1 MKTISRMLLVVCLF
15 SFHQQALAQRAL
27 TLEDA
32 ITIAFQ
38 KSIDVLSEKN
48 RLEDAQANYQAVK
61 LGQRAAVK
69 MDFELPAYS
78 RSLTSYFDP
87 ITGNERFFSIRNT
100 TVEGRLSIGQPI
112 VMTNGQISIIGSIF
126 GRNQFSD
133 ISGKSRDYFSNLFIN
148 LSQPLFGF
156 NTQKA
161 VATRAKMDL
170 DRAERDYAQARMDI
184 IYSITSGFYNLYKSK
199 RSMEITEEKVSQVEK
214 SYNTALNKFKAGLIA
229 EVEAMELEV
238 DLAQSQNELF
248 NAKKN
253 YEEMKD
259 DFRLLIGL
267 GLDEPL
273 DVTASLAFVPVEINL
288 EEAVKNVLEARSD
301 YQNAKADMTLDE
313 LSINETR
320 AQNAVQGSL
329 IANYGINRNDDRF
342 AGIFHNF
349 LGSRSITMNLSIPVF
364 DWGRS
369 KVIVEQARANLKLKG
384 RQLEKLEM
392 SIVKEVKSAVS
403 NIQSAEARIK
413 ILGKSADV
421 AEKSFNIKLERF
433 ANGAITSFELS
444 QAQIKLTDM
453 KLSVMNAL
461 IDYELA
467 RADLERKTLK
477 KYH

>member
-27 TLEDA
+27 TLEEA

-48 RLEDAQANYQAVK
+48 RLEDARANYQAVK

-78 RSLTSYFDP
+78 RSLTSFFDP

-112 VMTNGQISIIGSIF
+112 VMTNGQISIYGSLF

-133 ISGKSRDYFSNLFIN
+133 ISGKSRDYLSNLYIN
-148 LSQPLFGF
+148 LFQPLFGF

-170 DRAERDYAQARMDI
+170 DRAERDYAQAKMNI

-214 SYNTALNKFKAGLIA
+214 SYDTALNKFKAGLIA

-253 YEEMKD
+253 YEELKD

-267 GLDEPL
+267 GLDDPL

-320 AQNAVQGSL
+320 SRNAIQAS
-329 IANYGINRNDDRF
+329 INANYGINRNDDRF

-349 LGSRSITMNLSIPVF
+349 LGSRSVTMNLSIPVF

-384 RQLEKLEM
+384 LQLGKMEQ

-477 KYH
+477 RYH

>member
-1 MKTISRMLLVVCLF
+1 
-15 SFHQQALAQRAL
+15 
-27 TLEDA
+27 
-32 ITIAFQ
+32 
-38 KSIDVLSEKN
+38 
-48 RLEDAQANYQAVK
+48 
-61 LGQRAAVK
+61 
-69 MDFELPAYS
+69 
-78 RSLTSYFDP
+78 
-87 ITGNERFFSIRNT
+87 
-100 TVEGRLSIGQPI
+100 
-112 VMTNGQISIIGSIF
+112 
-126 GRNQFSD
+126 
-133 ISGKSRDYFSNLFIN
+133 
-148 LSQPLFGF
+148 
-156 NTQKA
+156 
-161 VATRAKMDL
+161 
-170 DRAERDYAQARMDI
+170 
-184 IYSITSGFYNLYKSK
+184 
-199 RSMEITEEKVSQVEK
+199 MEITEEKVSQVEK

-253 YEEMKD
+253 YEELKD

>member
-1 MKTISRMLLVVCLF
+1 MLLVVCLF

-253 YEEMKD
+253 YEELKD

>member
-253 YEEMKD
+253 YEELKD